1 MIQKLFTWPIDT
13 IIFVGEKVKEEVDKE
28 MYDVDHIQQKLVHL
42 EMMLEMDEISEKV
55 YDQQQQELMIRYRVA
70 KQIEQNELR
79 EALED
84 NHE

>member
-42 EMMLEMDEISEKV
+42 EMMIEMDEISEKA
-55 YDQQQQELMIRYRVA
+55 YDEQQQELMIRYRVA